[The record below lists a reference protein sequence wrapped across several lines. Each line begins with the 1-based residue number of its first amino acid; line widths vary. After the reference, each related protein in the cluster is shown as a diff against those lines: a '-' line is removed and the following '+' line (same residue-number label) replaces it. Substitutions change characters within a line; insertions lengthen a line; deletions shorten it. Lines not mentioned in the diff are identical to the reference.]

1 MLRNSV
7 AKKYARA
14 LLDIALEDK
23 MAKEIGGELST
34 LSAIISDNSDL
45 STALLQPMYGM
56 GDRQGLAEAVCEK
69 AGLSQTVQRFL
80 AVLVETRDVLLLPEM
95 AGAYARM
102 LDDIEGRLHV
112 IVETPWEL
120 DSSTEAGIK
129 EKLHSLTGKEIILA
143 SSVNRELIGGIVIK
157 MGNTI
162 LDSSV
167 KAQLERVEEKIVEG
181 VV

>member
-1 MLRNSV
+1 LLRNSA

-14 LLDIALEDK
+14 LLDIAIEDK
-23 MAKEIGGELST
+23 VASEVGGELST
-34 LSAIISDNSDL
+34 LSAIVSKHHDL
-45 STALLQPMYGM
+45 STALLQPMYDM

-69 AGLSQTVQRFL
+69 AGLSRTVQRFL
-80 AVLVETRDVLLLPEM
+80 AVLVETRDVPLLPEM
-95 AGAYARM
+95 SAAYAGM
-102 LDDIEGRLHV
+102 LDELEGRLHV
-112 IVETPWEL
+112 TVETPWEL
-120 DSSTEAGIK
+120 DSAAEAGIK
-129 EKLHSLTGKEIILA
+129 ERLHALTGKEIILA
-143 SSVNRELIGGIVIK
+143 SSVKSELIGGIVIK